1 MPAEYAWLCT
11 RHTPNT
17 VYIKSTNVP
26 VLREYK
32 LLAISTFQH
41 GNYTTK
47 RVRSHA
53 GLCATIVMFQFGVEV
68 FNAAGQLSI

>member
-1 MPAEYAWLCT
+1 MRT

-41 GNYTTK
+41 EIFKVEIEKIRCILSK
-47 RVRSHA
+47 RPHGHVYMAIQVRIRTCSSMYRH
-53 GLCATIVMFQFGVEV
+53 G
-68 FNAAGQLSI
+68 